1 MAEQLNTPLEE
12 SSSNNCSPAKATAKT
27 TSSTVA
33 DDINAVNED
42 QDKETI
48 TTTTNTTI
56 VKATI
61 SAGFYPSEIS
71 STSNNNNNN
80 NIIPKQLSPSLAVL
94 HLNNPNAREE
104 IPPRNRRE
112 TTNNNNNR
120 NDQSY
125 LFLLIGGHWPL
136 RRLANFYRTTAAQ
149 LVTLGRGLK
158 RQLAR
163 FVDSP
168 AFHEVLC
175 LMVLGLLVLQV
186 VALGAMN
193 VAYCLGWPLCVEDHH
208 HQEGGSPPLRKKN
221 ACEAAVF
228 RHFLKNC
235 SPDRVGYLDGR
246 VVPFRTETLEVGA
259 LFFYFSFFEDLYL

>member
-12 SSSNNCSPAKATAKT
+12 NSSNNCSQAAATT
-27 TSSTVA
+27 TAISSTMA
-33 DDINAVNED
+33 EDINVFNGQD
-42 QDKETI
+42 QETI
-48 TTTTNTTI
+48 TTTTTTTNTTI

-61 SAGFYPSEIS
+61 SAGFYPSS
-71 STSNNNNNN
+71 SDNNHNNNN

-94 HLNNPNAREE
+94 HLNNTNAREE
-104 IPPRNRRE
+104 TI
-112 TTNNNNNR
+112 NNNR

-136 RRLANFYRTTAAQ
+136 RRLANFFSTTAAQ
-149 LVTLGRGLK
+149 LVTLGRELK

-168 AFHEVLC
+168 AFHEVIC

-221 ACEAAVF
+221 ACEAAIF

>member
-12 SSSNNCSPAKATAKT
+12 NSSNNCSPAKTTAKT

-33 DDINAVNED
+33 EDINAVNED
-42 QDKETI
+42 QDQETI
-48 TTTTNTTI
+48 TTTTTTNTTI

-61 SAGFYPSEIS
+61 SAGFYPSEVS

-112 TTNNNNNR
+112 TTTNNNNR

-125 LFLLIGGHWPL
+125 FSFLLIGGHWPL

-193 VAYCLGWPLCVEDHH
+193 VAYCLGWPLCVKDHH

-221 ACEAAVF
+221 ACEAAIF

-246 VVPFRTETLEVGA
+246 VVPFHTETLEVGA
-259 LFFYFSFFEDLYL
+259 LFFLF